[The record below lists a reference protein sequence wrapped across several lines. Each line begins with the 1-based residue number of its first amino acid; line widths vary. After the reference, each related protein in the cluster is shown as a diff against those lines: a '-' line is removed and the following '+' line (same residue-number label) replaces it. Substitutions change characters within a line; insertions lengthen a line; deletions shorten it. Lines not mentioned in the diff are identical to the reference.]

1 VALRRWRIVPGV
13 NERTRWDAYLDGDF
27 SIPAN
32 DWFGFRR
39 RDSGTPKES
48 VTFTWEVPAELCN
61 SVGNLQGGV
70 LAAFA
75 DALLGGASAAHLAE
89 DVYPALVEMK
99 ISIFRP
105 ASRGATLT
113 GIGRVVKAGTRV
125 LFAEAEV
132 HDADHNLIAKASGT
146 EIPSSP

>member
-1 VALRRWRIVPGV
+1 VT
-13 NERTRWDAYLDGDF
+13 ERTRWDAYLDGDF
-27 SIPAN
+27 SIPVN

-105 ASRGATLT
+105 TLKGT
-113 GIGRVVKAGTRV
+113 TLIGTGRVVKSGARIMFV
-125 LFAEAEV
+125 EAEI
-132 HDADHNLIAKASGT
+132 HDDDGNLIAKASGT
-146 EIPSSP
+146 EVPAEA

>member
-1 VALRRWRIVPGV
+1 MVPRV
-13 NERTRWDAYLDGDF
+13 SERTRWDAYLDGDF

-32 DWFGFRR
+32 DSFGFRR
-39 RDSGTPKES
+39 RDSGNPKES

-61 SVGNLQGGV
+61 SAGNLQGGV

-113 GIGRVVKAGTRV
+113 GTGRVVQAGKRV
-125 LFAEAEV
+125 VFAEAEV
-132 HDADHNLIAKASGT
+132 RDADDNLIAKASGT
-146 EIPSSP
+146 EVPFFP

>member
-1 VALRRWRIVPGV
+1 VS
-13 NERTRWDAYLDGDF
+13 ERTRWDAYLDGDF

-75 DALLGGASAAHLAE
+75 DALLGGASAAHLAS

-105 ASRGATLT
+105 ASKGTTLT
-113 GIGRVVKAGTRV
+113 GVGRVVKAGARI
-125 LFAEAEV
+125 LFVEAEI
-132 HDADHNLIAKASGT
+132 HDAGGNLIAKASGT
-146 EIPSSP
+146 EVPAEA